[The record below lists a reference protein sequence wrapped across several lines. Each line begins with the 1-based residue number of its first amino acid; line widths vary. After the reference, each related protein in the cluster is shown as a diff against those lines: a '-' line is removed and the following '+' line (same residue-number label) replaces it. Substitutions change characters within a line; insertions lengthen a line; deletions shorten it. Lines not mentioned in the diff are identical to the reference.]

1 MLFNVLLCFV
11 ADGYFAD
18 GTAWVGHIKVEAVLV
33 AIQCHDG
40 QLFRII
46 CEFDARYITVRIYRK
61 FHFAGYTTFYVKRM
75 YANLGVYNSCFG
87 IFVVI
92 ASRIGGVLCFFWSHT
107 LIPWERVH
115 GNLAFIEADV
125 CNHFTICTEIEG
137 AVIAEFFFI
146 YPVGNTVEHLVIFS
160 VFRYLRFAVTEKQFD
175 KVDVVVAHKRNL
187 VTVG

>member
-1 MLFNVLLCFV
+1 
-11 ADGYFAD
+11 
-18 GTAWVGHIKVEAVLV
+18 
-33 AIQCHDG
+33 
-40 QLFRII
+40 
-46 CEFDARYITVRIYRK
+46 
-61 FHFAGYTTFYVKRM
+61 M

-92 ASRIGGVLCFFWSHT
+92 ASRISGIFSFFRSHA

-125 CNHFTICTEIEG
+125 CNHFTVCTEIEG
-137 AVIAEFFFI
+137 AVIAEFFLI
-146 YPVGNTVEHLVIFS
+146 YPVRNTVEYLVVLS
-160 VFRYLRFAVTEKQFD
+160 VFRYLRFTVTEKQFD